1 MESSSSIVIQH
12 FNCSS
17 MGTRFDFLTY
27 NVDEGFF
34 SSAKNFILN
43 ELERIEYKFSR
54 FNEKSEIFRINQLA
68 ATENVTTDSETL
80 SLLSRCREYYL
91 KTNKLFDI
99 TVGKF
104 THKNSDAAETEYE
117 PNTTSSGKEY
127 SSPTGTDKIIL
138 DLKESAVRFST
149 PMLSIDLGGIGK
161 GYALERINIYC
172 IQNKI
177 TNALMSFGDSS
188 ITTIG
193 THPHGPYWPIGIQ
206 NGYTSGS
213 PLHTFRLK
221 DNSLSTSGNT
231 PNNRMKFGSKGHILN
246 PLTGEFQ
253 NDSRT
258 ISIAAASPMDA
269 EVLSTTLFIAGE
281 KDKSEILARFNIS
294 EAIGISYNQ
303 LNEAEMVDLKFDPTL
318 SKQN

>member
-1 MESSSSIVIQH
+1 
-12 FNCSS
+12 

-27 NVDEGFF
+27 NVDEGFL

-43 ELERIEYKFSR
+43 ELERIENKFSR
-54 FNEKSEIFRINQLA
+54 FNEKSEIFRINQFA
-68 ATENVTTDSETL
+68 ATEKVITDAETL

-104 THKNSDAAETEYE
+104 TH
-117 PNTTSSGKEY
+117 TTSDEDHFESEQLNI
-127 SSPTGTDKIIL
+127 GTDKITL
-138 DLKESAVRFST
+138 DLKESSVRFST

-161 GYALERINIYC
+161 GYAMERISKYC
-172 IQNKI
+172 TDNRI
-177 TNALMSFGDSS
+177 TNVLISFGDSS

-193 THPHGPYWPIGIQ
+193 THPHGPYWPIGIH
-206 NGYTSGS
+206 NGYTSGE

-221 DNSLSTSGNT
+221 NNSLSTSGNT

-253 NDSRT
+253 TDSKT
-258 ISIAAASPMDA
+258 VSIAAASPMDA
-269 EVLSTTLFIAGE
+269 EVLSTALFIASE
-281 KDKSEILARFNIS
+281 NDKSEILSRFNIS
-294 EAIGISYNQ
+294 EAIKISYNQ
-303 LNEAEMVDLKFDPTL
+303 LNEAEIVDLNSDSAL
-318 SKQN
+318 SLKKIKV